1 VAKSKSRSREGL
13 QISWTTITYRSVM
26 LAILVLLMLV
36 SFVAYMIAPQTVK
49 AALEVVGDYA
59 AQGLARLGI
68 GENPGKRGNTIG
80 PQQAHFTALDGTVRV
95 KKATSNSWQNA
106 DYGLPL
112 EKGDVVQ
119 TGSEGMAKVVFAD
132 GTNYTVKQDSLIV
145 VEDNSVNA
153 NQQTQVSVQVTT
165 GTVDLATSTFSQG
178 SRSQVVVAG
187 ARASF
192 SSDTSA
198 HVMNDPRGDVHEI
211 QVNKGSGEVSRGN
224 ETVRL
229 TDYEKVNF
237 TNDSATMAKSK
248 VLGPPVLIGPS
259 NMAPIFSSGRAATVQ
274 FAWSQVDKVA
284 GYRLR
289 VSRNPYFSSTVID
302 EKVGT
307 PELTAELSEGAY
319 YWMVQSLDTTGKES
333 IESEKNR
340 FTVIPKGVESVTIPL
355 EIENFVQHGHVIEV
369 RGKTEPTARV
379 MVNGQEVPL
388 VSSDGSFQF
397 LTAPLPTGENVVTVT
412 AQNSKGGVN
421 TKQKKVLIQ

>member
-1 VAKSKSRSREGL
+1 MPKSKSRTREGL
-13 QISWTTITYRSVM
+13 QISWTTITYRSVL
-26 LAILVLLMLV
+26 LAILFLV
-36 SFVAYMIAPQTVK
+36 ILATFVTYLVAPQTVK
-49 AALEVVGDYA
+49 
-59 AQGLARLGI
+59 GLIDQASAFASEQLAKLGI
-68 GENPGKRGNTIG
+68 GDSPNKKQGAIG

-95 KKATSNSWQNA
+95 KKATSNTWQNA
-106 DYGLPL
+106 DYSLPL

-178 SRSQVVVAG
+178 SKSQVVVAG
-187 ARASF
+187 ARATF
-192 SSDTSA
+192 SPETSA
-198 HVMNDPRGDVHEI
+198 HVNNDPRADVHEI
-211 QVNKGSGEVSRGN
+211 QVNKGSGEVARGA
-224 ETVRL
+224 ETIRL

-237 TNDSATMAKSK
+237 ASDATTMTKTK
-248 VLGPPVLIGPS
+248 VLGPPVLIGPA

-274 FAWSQVDKVA
+274 FSWSQIDKVA

-302 EKVGT
+302 EKVAT

-319 YWMVQSLDTTGKES
+319 YWMVQSVDAGGKES

-340 FTVIPKGVESVTIPL
+340 FTVIPKGAESVAIPL
-355 EIENFVQHGHVIEV
+355 ELENFIQHGHVIEI
-369 RGKTEPTARV
+369 RGKTEPNARV

-388 VSSDGSFQF
+388 VTSDGSFQF
-397 LTAPLPTGENVVTVT
+397 LTAPMPTGENMVTIT
-412 AQNSKGGVN
+412 AQNSKGGVA
-421 TKQKKVLIQ
+421 TKQKKVVIQ